1 MEEVRKVD
9 LSSPEKFV
17 LMMIAWK
24 VNDKHRTAAYPSM
37 EWLAKTVGVS
47 PRTVRRTIKKLE
59 SRGVIRVERQKYK
72 ANRYTLDSAGIDT
85 FTTTMGDPQM
95 SSHSETSERPP
106 TAGHLGVLQKERLK
120 ECLKEKTGTIFSQ
133 QTKKQLGEEYE
144 GNVGEHELSDEL
156 KEYFEK
162 MEKQMLEEESKYIQ
176 KIKGGIK
183 DKNVDPDNPS
193 TADLIYTW
201 KKELRDFRIENGF
214 GVRGVALSDSYG
226 MIVSKQIPTLIS
238 PEDELAG
245 RVQTYSLYQ
254 NVLPNWGKF
263 MDYVLEKN
271 GKINKDKE
279 PNPKFLLLNV
289 QHAIDFAADLNSEE
303 PYDFDELNK
312 NVGIIW

>member
-1 MEEVRKVD
+1 MGLKNMEGVHGLD
-9 LSSPEKFV
+9 LPTTEKFV
-17 LMMIAWK
+17 LLVLAWK
-24 VNDKHRTAAYPSM
+24 INDDGSPGYPSE
-37 EWLAKTVGVS
+37 EWLGITVGVA
-47 PRTVRRTIKKLE
+47 RKTIYRTIKKLE
-59 SRGVIRVERQKYK
+59 SRSLIQVSRKK
-72 ANRYTLDSAGIDT
+72 FKPNRYTLLPIPSGSPMSHDSG
-85 FTTTMGDPQM
+85 
-95 SSHSETSERPP
+95 TSECP
-106 TAGHLGVLQKERLK
+106 TTVGHLGVPQKEVLK
-120 ECLKEKTGTIFSQ
+120 ECLKEKTGTSPSQ
-133 QTKKQLGEEYE
+133 QTKKQLGEEDE
-144 GNVGEHELSDEL
+144 ENVGEHELSDEL
-156 KEYFEK
+156 KEDFEK
-162 MEKQMLEEESKYIQ
+162 MEKQMLKEESKYIQ

-214 GVRGVALSDSYG
+214 GVRSVDLSDSYG
-226 MIVSKQIPTLIS
+226 MIVCKQIPTLIS

-271 GKINKDKE
+271 GEINKAKE
-279 PNPKFLLLNV
+279 PNPNFLWLNI